1 MQPASTQPAAPKKSN
16 KLARGLLYTAFA
28 LAVGGHFYS
37 DYRHSQE
44 RAALKELVLL
54 QDTLI
59 ETQGKMID
67 AQRLEIEVLKEEG
80 GSSSGYCDDGFV
92 IPDLKQRGP
101 IQAKATKPSRATPAK
116 MI

>member
-1 MQPASTQPAAPKKSN
+1 MQPASTTDAPRKSN
-16 KLARGLLYTAFA
+16 KLAKGLLYTAFA
-28 LAVGGHFYS
+28 LAAGVHFYS
-37 DYRHSQE
+37 DYRQSQE
-44 RAALKELVLL
+44 RAVLEEVVQL
-54 QDTLI
+54 QDALI

-80 GSSSGYCDDGFV
+80 GSSGGYCDDGFV

-101 IQAKATKPSRATPAK
+101 IQAKATKPSRASPAK